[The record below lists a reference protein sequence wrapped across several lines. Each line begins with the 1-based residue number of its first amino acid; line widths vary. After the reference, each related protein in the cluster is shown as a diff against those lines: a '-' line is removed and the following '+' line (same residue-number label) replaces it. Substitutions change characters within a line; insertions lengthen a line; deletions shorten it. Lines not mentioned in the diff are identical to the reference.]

1 MPSDEKSKEQRESIR
16 RRTRLSPARRKL
28 GHENLVFVYALLAG
42 LPGVIAT
49 IVVFFF
55 ANTPLQLVLTVL
67 GLVVP
72 AWLALAW
79 SARVRVVH
87 SLHILANVLSAV
99 RERDFSLRA
108 RGSGHRDAL
117 YEVTRE
123 LNQLTQEL
131 QRARFGEVEASA
143 LLATVIREI
152 DVAIFTFDGEEKLQ
166 FANAAGL
173 RLLGREP
180 ETIEGVPASALG
192 LDECLTGSS
201 DRVLTRTFASTPG
214 RWGLRRRSFREH
226 GRAHQLLVIS
236 DLSRTLREEERLVW
250 QRLVRVLGHELNNS
264 LAPIKSLAGSL
275 RELLRSDERSSDW
288 ENDMSG
294 GLEIIE
300 SRAEGLSRFMEGY
313 ARLAR
318 LPAPVLREEKLDVI
332 LRKVAA
338 METRLAVQII
348 EGPRDLIWPV
358 DRVQLEQAL
367 INLLRNATD
376 AALSKRAEGAPAAGV
391 RLGWKL
397 VSENQ
402 VQISIDDDGHGIL
415 NTANLFVPFFTT
427 KPAGSGI
434 GLLLARQ
441 IAENHGGNLSLQNRP
456 GGKGALATI
465 TLSREVAE

>member
-1 MPSDEKSKEQRESIR
+1 MPPNDKSKQQREDLR
-16 RRTRLSPARRKL
+16 RKTRLSPAQRRL

-42 LPGVIAT
+42 LPSIAAVLILLFST
-49 IVVFFF
+49 GTEAHIIV
-55 ANTPLQLVLTVL
+55 TVL

-72 AWLALAW
+72 LWLSFAWA
-79 SARVRVVH
+79 ARVRVIH
-87 SLHILANVLSAV
+87 SLHILANVLGAV
-99 RERDFSLRA
+99 RENDFSIRA

-123 LNQLTQEL
+123 LNQLTHEL

-152 DVAIFTFDGEEKLQ
+152 DVAIFAFDGEARLQ
-166 FANAAGL
+166 FANASGQ
-173 RLLGREP
+173 RLLGRENDG
-180 ETIEGVPASALG
+180 IEGLPAAELG

-201 DRVLTRTFASTPG
+201 DRVLTRKFTGGEG

-226 GRAHQLLVIS
+226 GKPHQLLVIS

-275 RELLRSDERSSDW
+275 RSVLESQTRSPDW
-288 ENDMSG
+288 ESDMSA
-294 GLEIIE
+294 GLEIVE

-332 LRKVAA
+332 LRNVAA
-338 METRLAVQII
+338 VETRLAVQLV
-348 EGPRDLIWPV
+348 EGPRDLVWPV
-358 DRVQLEQAL
+358 DRAQLEQAL
-367 INLLRNATD
+367 INLLRNASD
-376 AALSKRAEGAPAAGV
+376 AALAKRAEGLPHAGV
-391 RLGWKL
+391 RLSWT

-402 VQISIDDDGHGIL
+402 VQITIEDDGHGIL
-415 NTANLFVPFFTT
+415 NTGNLFVPFFTT
-427 KPAGSGI
+427 KPTGSGI
-434 GLLLARQ
+434 GLILARQ
-441 IAENHGGNLSLQNRP
+441 IAENHGGNLSLQNRSD
-456 GGKGALATI
+456 GQGAVAIVSLG
-465 TLSREVAE
+465 REAGE